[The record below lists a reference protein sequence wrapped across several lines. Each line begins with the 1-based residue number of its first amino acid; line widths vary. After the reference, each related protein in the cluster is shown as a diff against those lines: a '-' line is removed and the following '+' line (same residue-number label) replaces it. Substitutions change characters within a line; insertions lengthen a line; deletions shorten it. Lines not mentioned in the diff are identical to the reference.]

1 MARTKRKINHLDP
14 PEILETEAA
23 KQRTYR
29 AGGYARLS
37 VEDSGKPG
45 ADTIESQKG
54 LIEDYIEN
62 QADMEF
68 CGIYCDNGQTG
79 VNFER
84 PGFET
89 LMQDVKAGKI
99 DCIVVKDL
107 SRFGRNYREA
117 GNYIERIFPFMDVR
131 FVAIADNFDT
141 LTAERTIDGYTVPL
155 KNIINEVYSKD
166 ISRKVGTALAVKQR
180 RGEFIGSWAAYGYK
194 KCADDPHRI
203 EPDAETAPVVREIFR
218 MRSQGMS
225 YRKIARELNGRGIPA
240 PSRYH
245 YLKGD
250 TKCARYADV
259 VWQMNVVKQMLSNKV
274 YLGHMVQGRKYESFY
289 EGKKQRVLPETEWT
303 VVYNTHEP
311 VVDEGVFRT
320 VQEMAEKQRAA
331 YQERTGKYNA
341 LGHTPGI
348 LKKLVYC
355 ADCGRRLTRYKS
367 VTCKGTKKT
376 YFYVCPKHSE
386 DPGACP
392 KKYMPEDRL
401 LEILW
406 DTLKS
411 QIEQA
416 AEMSGEIT
424 DIRASAGQADA
435 DAALEREAA
444 AAAQELKRAQMLYD
458 GLYPVYAVDRA
469 LTEHE
474 YMQMRRE
481 YRVRIEQ
488 AEKAL
493 ETIEEKK
500 RERAARMEEN
510 LWLEACAPF
519 SSETGITEEMAHA
532 LISRVEVSADNGIT
546 VRLRWQDEY
555 RMLADFLESEKGT
568 AL

>member
-1 MARTKRKINHLDP
+1 MARTKRKANHLNP
-14 PEILETEAA
+14 PETLEAGAA
-23 KQRTYR
+23 KQRIYR

-68 CGIYCDNGQTG
+68 CGMYCDNGQTG
-79 VNFER
+79 VNFDR
-84 PGFET
+84 PGFEK
-89 LMQDVKAGKI
+89 LMQDVRAGKI

-107 SRFGRNYREA
+107 SRFGRNYRET
-117 GNYIERIFPFMDVR
+117 GNYLERIFPFLDAR
-131 FVAIADNFDT
+131 FVALADSFDT
-141 LTAERTIDGYTVPL
+141 LTAERTGDGYIVPL
-155 KNIINEVYSKD
+155 KNIINEVYSRD
-166 ISRKVGTALAVKQR
+166 ISRKTGTALAVRQR

-203 EPDAETAPVVREIFR
+203 EPDAETAPVVREIFH

-225 YRKIARELNGRGIPA
+225 CRKIARELNGRGIPA

-274 YLGHMVQGRKYESFY
+274 YIGHMVQGRKYESFY

-311 VVDEGVFRT
+311 VVDESVFSA
-320 VQEMAEKQRAA
+320 VQKMAEEQRAA
-331 YQERTGKYNA
+331 YQERLGKYDA

-367 VTCKGTKKT
+367 VTCSGKKKT
-376 YFYVCPKHSE
+376 YFYMCPKHAE

-392 KKYMPEDRL
+392 KKYMPEDSL

-406 DTLKS
+406 DTLKI

-416 AEMSGEIT
+416 GEMSGEIKN
-424 DIRASAGQADA
+424 IRASAGQADA

-493 ETIEEKK
+493 EIIEEKK
-500 RERAARMEEN
+500 KERAARMEQN

-532 LISRVEVSADNGIT
+532 LISRVEVSADNSIT

-555 RMLADFLESEKGT
+555 RMLADFLESEKGV

>member
-68 CGIYCDNGQTG
+68 CGMYCDNGQTG
-79 VNFER
+79 VNFDR
-84 PGFET
+84 PGFEK
-89 LMQDVKAGKI
+89 LMQDVRAGKI

-107 SRFGRNYREA
+107 SRFGRNYRET
-117 GNYIERIFPFMDVR
+117 GNYLERIFPFLDVR
-131 FVAIADNFDT
+131 FVALADSFDT
-141 LTAERTIDGYTVPL
+141 LTAERTGDGYIVPL
-155 KNIINEVYSKD
+155 KNIINEVYSRD
-166 ISRKVGTALAVKQR
+166 ISRKTGTALAVKQR

-203 EPDAETAPVVREIFR
+203 EPDAETAPVVKEIFR
-218 MRSQGMS
+218 MRSLGMS

-240 PSRYH
+240 PSCYH

-250 TKCARYADV
+250 TKCARYADT

-311 VVDEGVFRT
+311 VVDESVFSA
-320 VQEMAEKQRAA
+320 VQKMAEEQRAA
-331 YQERTGKYNA
+331 YQERLGKYDG

-367 VTCKGTKKT
+367 VTCRGTKKT
-376 YFYVCPKHSE
+376 YFYVCPKHAE
-386 DPGACP
+386 DPEACP

-411 QIEQA
+411 QIELA
-416 AEMSGEIT
+416 GEMSGEIKN
-424 DIRASAGQADA
+424 IRASAGQADA

-493 ETIEEKK
+493 ETIGEKK

-532 LISRVEVSADNGIT
+532 LISRVEVSADNSIT

-555 RMLADFLESEKGT
+555 RMLADFLESEKGA